1 MALGEGDCDGKKS
14 LFSFNFKEDHWR
26 AATVRGIGSVEGN
39 AELSDNDW
47 EAVKKKG
54 AAAVENWI
62 DGQMQ
67 GKSCVVVLVGANTA
81 NRPWIDYEIKQ
92 AWKLKKGLVGIR
104 IHKLLNSQRLSSV
117 AGTNPFNGFKLGEK
131 QLSSI
136 VTLYDPPGV
145 DGKAAYK
152 SISDNIGDLIE
163 TAIKIRDNYT

>member
-1 MALGEGDCDGKKS
+1 MARKVF
-14 LFSFNFKEDHWR
+14 FSFNFKEDHWR

-54 AAAVENWI
+54 DAAVENWI

-92 AWKLKKGLVGIR
+92 AWKLKKGLIGIR
-104 IHKLLNSQRLSSV
+104 IHRLLNSLKLSSDELRP
-117 AGTNPFNGFKLGEK
+117 AHRARLRGNQQAYRSDFISGE
-131 QLSSI
+131 S
-136 VTLYDPPGV
+136 
-145 DGKAAYK
+145 
-152 SISDNIGDLIE
+152 
-163 TAIKIRDNYT
+163 RR

>member
-1 MALGEGDCDGKKS
+1 MARRVF
-14 LFSFNFKEDHWR
+14 FSFNFKEDHWR
-26 AATVRGIGSVEGN
+26 AATVRGIGSIEGN
-39 AELSDNDW
+39 AELTDNEW

-54 AAAVENWI
+54 DAAVEKWI

-67 GKSCVVVLVGANTA
+67 GRSCVVVLVGANTA

-104 IHKLLNSQRLSSV
+104 IHKLLNSQRLSSI
-117 AGTNPFNGFKLGEK
+117 AGPDPFAGFKLGEK

-136 VTLYDPPGV
+136 VTLYDPPGA
-145 DGKAAYK
+145 DSKATYK

-163 TAIKIRDNYT
+163 KAVKIRGNYT

>member
-1 MALGEGDCDGKKS
+1 MARKVF
-14 LFSFNFKEDHWR
+14 FSFNFKEDHWR

-54 AAAVENWI
+54 DAAVENWI

-104 IHKLLNSQRLSSV
+104 IHRLLNSLKLSSDELRP
-117 AGTNPFNGFKLGEK
+117 AHRARLRGNQQAYRSDFISGE
-131 QLSSI
+131 S
-136 VTLYDPPGV
+136 
-145 DGKAAYK
+145 
-152 SISDNIGDLIE
+152 
-163 TAIKIRDNYT
+163 RR

>member
-1 MALGEGDCDGKKS
+1 MARKVF
-14 LFSFNFKEDHWR
+14 FSFNFKEDHWR

-39 AELSDNDW
+39 TELSDNDW

-54 AAAVENWI
+54 DAAVENWI

-104 IHKLLNSQRLSSV
+104 IHRLLNSLKLSSDELRP
-117 AGTNPFNGFKLGEK
+117 AHRARLRGNQQAYRSDFISGE
-131 QLSSI
+131 S
-136 VTLYDPPGV
+136 
-145 DGKAAYK
+145 
-152 SISDNIGDLIE
+152 
-163 TAIKIRDNYT
+163 RR